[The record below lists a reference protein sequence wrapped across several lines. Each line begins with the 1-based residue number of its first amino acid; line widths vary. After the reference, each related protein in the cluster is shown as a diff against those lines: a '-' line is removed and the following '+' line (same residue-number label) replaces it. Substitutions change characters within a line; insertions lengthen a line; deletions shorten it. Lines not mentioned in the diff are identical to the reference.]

1 MRRREFM
8 AALAGAVAAAPMPR
22 LPSAAAQQ
30 AEKLRRVGALLGFA
44 ESNPEQRAFFAAFV
58 EELARLGWV
67 DGRNVRIEQ
76 RWTNADKTRAQTF
89 AAELVASQPDVIL
102 CATTPVTAALH
113 QATTTVPVVFTT
125 VSDPVGAG
133 FVAGLPH
140 PGGNMTGFIHTDAA
154 MGGKWVGLL
163 KEIAPSIKRAAIMF
177 NPDTAPGRGS
187 LFLGSFEAGARS
199 LALEP
204 ATLPVHSDAEIEST
218 IAAIGRDRTGLVLMD
233 DSFMAVHYP
242 AVISAAARNGVP
254 AISVIAQFVR
264 DGGLIAYQTSIT
276 DQFRGA
282 AGYVD
287 RILRGVKPADL
298 PVQTPTR
305 FEISINLKTAKALG
319 LTVPPELLATADEV
333 IE

>member
-1 MRRREFM
+1 
-8 AALAGAVAAAPMPR
+8 
-22 LPSAAAQQ
+22 
-30 AEKLRRVGALLGFA
+30 
-44 ESNPEQRAFFAAFV
+44 
-58 EELARLGWV
+58 
-67 DGRNVRIEQ
+67 
-76 RWTNADKTRAQTF
+76 
-89 AAELVASQPDVIL
+89 
-102 CATTPVTAALH
+102 VTAALH

-204 ATLPVHSDAEIEST
+204 ATLPVHNDAEIESA
-218 IAAIGRDRTGLVLMD
+218 IAAIGRDGTGLVLMD
-233 DSFMAVHYP
+233 DSFMAVHYL
-242 AVISAAARNGVP
+242 AVISAAARNGVL

-264 DGGLIAYQTSIT
+264 DGGLIAYQTSIM
-276 DQFRGA
+276 DRG
-282 AGYVD
+282 
-287 RILRGVKPADL
+287 RLCRPHPARR
-298 PVQTPTR
+298 QACR
-305 FEISINLKTAKALG
+305 
-319 LTVPPELLATADEV
+319 PPGADADEV
-333 IE
+333 RDFDQSQDRQSARPDCSARAARHR

>member
-1 MRRREFM
+1 
-8 AALAGAVAAAPMPR
+8 
-22 LPSAAAQQ
+22 
-30 AEKLRRVGALLGFA
+30 
-44 ESNPEQRAFFAAFV
+44 
-58 EELARLGWV
+58 
-67 DGRNVRIEQ
+67 
-76 RWTNADKTRAQTF
+76 
-89 AAELVASQPDVIL
+89 
-102 CATTPVTAALH
+102 VTAALH
-113 QATTTVPVVFTT
+113 QETSTVPVVFTT

-154 MGGKWVGLL
+154 LGGKWVSLL
-163 KEIAPSIKRAAIMF
+163 KEIAPAIERAAIMF

-199 LALEP
+199 LAVK
-204 ATLPVHSDAEIEST
+204 AVTLPVHSDAEIE
-218 IAAIGRDRTGLVLMD
+218 AAITALGRDRTGVVLMD

-242 AVISAAARNGVP
+242 AVIAAAARNGVP
-254 AISVIAQFVR
+254 AISVVAQFVR
-264 DGGLIAYQTSIT
+264 DGGLISYDTNVT

-287 RILRGVKPADL
+287 RILRGAKPADL
-298 PVQTPTR
+298 PVQTPTK
-305 FEISINLKTAKALG
+305 FTISINLKTAKALG